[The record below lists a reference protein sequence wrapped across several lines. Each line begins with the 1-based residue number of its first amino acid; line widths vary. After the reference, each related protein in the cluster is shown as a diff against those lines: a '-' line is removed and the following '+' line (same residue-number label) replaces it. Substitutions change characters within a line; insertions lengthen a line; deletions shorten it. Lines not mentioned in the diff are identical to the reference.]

1 MAIFCLIPEQ
11 IATFGPLP
19 RKLKHLGRKTVG
31 LFSNVR
37 ICEFALF
44 FRFEPSLTLK
54 AFWSNINTISDMQSN
69 IQFNLLSASY
79 YTPHFMRLV

>member
-44 FRFEPSLTLK
+44 FRFEPNSCFFLLIMAIVDAESLLE
-54 AFWSNINTISDMQSN
+54 
-69 IQFNLLSASY
+69 
-79 YTPHFMRLV
+79 